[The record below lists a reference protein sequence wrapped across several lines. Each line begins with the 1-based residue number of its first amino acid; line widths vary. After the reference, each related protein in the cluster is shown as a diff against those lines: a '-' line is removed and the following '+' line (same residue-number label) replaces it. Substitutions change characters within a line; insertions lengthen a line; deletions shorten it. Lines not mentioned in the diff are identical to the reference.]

1 MLKWRDC
8 TELLKPLGQTA
19 SSFCASVSSSVNG
32 DNNCVSRIGIHGM
45 ICRFVQKWPWVVVPD
60 CLVQAGSNWSH
71 CLHLSWDAEPSPAW
85 DSHEIVAFL
94 FLVGTEDGR
103 LQCAWAAGLP
113 SNWCKWLASKLRLPA
128 CVRWNLLLA
137 PCENRATRG
146 STLCWKRVFLLVQS
160 ASKQAL
166 CRMLQNPTVVQN
178 QNLFSWCALPNN
190 SSSAYPKLSEYQ
202 AIVRIQLINA
212 YKH

>member
-1 MLKWRDC
+1 MLKWRGC

-45 ICRFVQKWPWVVVPD
+45 ICRFVQKCPWVVVPD

-128 CVRWNLLLA
+128 CVRGISCSPHVKTEQQEVAPFAGKGSFYWCKVPPNRPSAECSKILLLSKIKICF
-137 PCENRATRG
+137 PDVLYQTI
-146 STLCWKRVFLLVQS
+146 LLVLTPNS
-160 ASKQAL
+160 
-166 CRMLQNPTVVQN
+166 QNIR
-178 QNLFSWCALPNN
+178 LL
-190 SSSAYPKLSEYQ
+190 
-202 AIVRIQLINA
+202 
-212 YKH
+212 